1 MIIVDRIEGAFAV
14 CEMDD
19 KSMQNIA
26 LSELPAGIKEG
37 DVLAIS
43 DDGELAIDVEET
55 ARRRSKIKKM
65 QNSIWDK

>member
-26 LSELPAGIKEG
+26 LSELPVGVKEG
-37 DVLAIS
+37 DVLAVEN
-43 DDGELAIDVEET
+43 GAYVIDVKQTKE
-55 ARRRSKIKKM
+55 RSEHIAQKM
-65 QNSIWDK
+65 NRLFK

>member
-26 LSELPAGIKEG
+26 LLELPAGIKEG
-37 DVLAIS
+37 DALAV
-43 DDGELAIDVEET
+43 DNGTYVIDAKQTKE
-55 ARRRSKIKKM
+55 RSERIAQKM
-65 QNSIWDK
+65 NRLFK

>member
-37 DVLAIS
+37 DVIAV
-43 DDGELAIDVEET
+43 DNGTYVIDAKQTKE
-55 ARRRSKIKKM
+55 RSERIAQKM
-65 QNSIWDK
+65 NRLFK